1 MCVCVEVVLW
11 RSCYYCHYCIRSHI
25 KMTEKN
31 MWNFIWTRTRTRTT
45 PSLSLCV
52 YVHGF
57 HWDYSFDQN
66 WGFSQ
71 FTLANYS
78 IDIKFIA
85 AFGVVAVVCTCVLCK
100 TQSRNNKCCEKDT
113 REFIGMEWK
122 CSKCIVSIWR
132 FCRCN
137 DEKNPLRLVLCASDP
152 LSEANLAKP
161 N

>member
-11 RSCYYCHYCIRSHI
+11 RSCYYFHYCIRSHI

-45 PSLSLCV
+45 PSLCV

-137 DEKNPLRLVLCASDP
+137 DEKNPLWLVLCASDP